1 MEDSYF
7 QGYAS
12 KCLTISFSGG
22 GKKSLFVAFVNF
34 HGMNLPTI
42 ASIKLTV

>member
-7 QGYAS
+7 QGYAR
-12 KCLTISFSGG
+12 KCLTTSFSGEG
-22 GKKSLFVAFVNF
+22 GKSLFVAFVNF
-34 HGMNLPTI
+34 LGMNLPTI